1 MLQFNNFRKSYGY
14 HPILQIENL
23 TIEPGIYWIKGINGS
38 GKSTLLKSIGGFIF
52 FEGEILLNNVSVKKD
67 GVAYRKMVNFADA
80 EPIYPEFL
88 TGWEMI
94 ALFAKAKQA
103 TPGQELYFIENMKM
117 ESYLSNAVGS
127 YSSGML
133 KKLSLVLA
141 FLGRPKV
148 ILLDEPLITID
159 TESLD
164 ILCQWILKKYEE
176 ENTTFLL
183 SSHQPL
189 NEVLLTKAQVLLVDK
204 QTLTMEK

>member
-1 MLQFNNFRKSYGY
+1 MLYFNNFRKSYGQN
-14 HPILQIENL
+14 PILEVTNL
-23 TIEPGIYWIKGINGS
+23 TIKPGLYWIKGINGS
-38 GKSTLLKSIGGFIF
+38 GKSTLLKSIGGFLF
-52 FEGEILLNNVSVKKD
+52 FDGEILLNNVSVKKN

-80 EPIYPEFL
+80 EPVYPEFL

-103 TPGQELYFIENMKM
+103 TPGQELPFIESMKM
-117 ESYLSNAVGS
+117 EGYLSNAIGS

-159 TESLD
+159 PESLI
-164 ILCQWILKKYEE
+164 ILCQWILKKHHEE
-176 ENTTFLL
+176 DTTFLL

-189 NEVLLTKAQVLLVDK
+189 NEELLIKAHVLLVDK
-204 QTLTMEK
+204 QTLTMEQ